1 MEVGAKGKELE
12 GLARRRLN
20 VGWIEKELSQP
31 PGDGLGKVG
40 GGILLRSKKGC
51 SEKEVAF
58 WMGRRDCDQK
68 VGSYSVNFQMGS
80 SYRCWL

>member
-20 VGWIEKELSQP
+20 ADWIERELSQP
-31 PGDGLGKVG
+31 PGDGLGKGG

-51 SEKEVAF
+51 SEK
-58 WMGRRDCDQK
+58 
-68 VGSYSVNFQMGS
+68 
-80 SYRCWL
+80 